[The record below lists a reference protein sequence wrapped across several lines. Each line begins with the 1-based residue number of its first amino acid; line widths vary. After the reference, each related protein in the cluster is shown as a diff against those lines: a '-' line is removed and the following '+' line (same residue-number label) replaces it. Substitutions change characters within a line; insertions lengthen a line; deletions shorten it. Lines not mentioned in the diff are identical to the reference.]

1 MINIPS
7 GWQGGLGGGG
17 GVWDGQEEREESDCA
32 GFRCWQLFN
41 IQVTGTK
48 FCDFSLNISGSNLI

>member
-1 MINIPS
+1 M
-7 GWQGGLGGGG
+7 GGGG
-17 GVWDGQEEREESDCA
+17 GGGGGAWDGQEESDCA